1 MSANPILTEMERQIA
16 EQGGDD
22 VIFDRV
28 AAADAIKDIM
38 ADYGRDRTFFYRW
51 LKNGEG
57 RKEAYE
63 AAKKLSA
70 HALVEDGMDLLD
82 NGLAYTPADVSRLQ
96 HRANYRKWLA
106 GVRSRDEYG
115 DAPQG
120 KIDINLQ
127 IGQLHLDAL
136 RQAGL
141 PPALPA
147 APAQLE
153 AQDADFEVL
162 PPGDGSNE
170 LGADPGDEDD
180 EWNTALDEL
189 TGS

>member
-1 MSANPILTEMERQIA
+1 MSANPILTKMEQQVT

-22 VIFDRV
+22 ALFDRV
-28 AAADAIKDIM
+28 AGAESIQSIM
-38 ADYGRDRTFFYRW
+38 ASFGLSRTFFYRW
-51 LKNGEG
+51 LKNAPG
-57 RKEAYE
+57 RKDAYE

-70 HALVEDGMDLLD
+70 HALVEDGMYLLD
-82 NGLAYTPADVSRLQ
+82 NGQAFTPADVSRLQ

-147 APAQLE
+147 APGQLP
-153 AQDADFEVL
+153 AQDADYEIV
-162 PPGDGSNE
+162 P
-170 LGADPGDEDD
+170 ADDVDHIDD
-180 EWNTALDEL
+180 EWNDALDEL
-189 TGS
+189 TGNG